1 MKYFLIFSIFY
12 YLFHSILSVEEINTD
27 YQIEEIERDGK
38 KNFTAR
44 SNTFCMVSKNTLSGI
59 YNYDIKIPVDSD
71 LSENFTI
78 SYCKSD
84 SFDSPIETEFK
95 EYHSEWVRSLDS
107 YIISISVPIEN
118 DEKYTFVKIEDKTNK
133 IKDKL
138 IEVELNG
145 SYTWKIVLIF
155 IATYLVVIASILLT
169 CIFGQNFLAQCC
181 NFKRK

>member
-1 MKYFLIFSIFY
+1 MKYFLIFSTFY
-12 YLFHSILSVEEINTD
+12 YLFHSILSIEENNID
-27 YQIEEIERDGK
+27 YQIEKIERDGT

-44 SNTFCMVSKNTLSGI
+44 SNIFCMVSKNTLSGI
-59 YNYDIKIPVDSD
+59 YNYDIKIPVNSD

-78 SYCKSD
+78 SYCNSD
-84 SFDSPIETEFK
+84 SSDSPTEFK
-95 EYHSEWVRSLDS
+95 EYHSEWVRSLDN

-118 DEKYTFVKIEDKTNK
+118 DEKFTFVKIEDKTNN

-138 IEVELNG
+138 IIVELNG
-145 SYTWKIVLIF
+145 TYTWKIVLIF
-155 IATYLVVIASILLT
+155 LATYFVMIASILLT

>member
-1 MKYFLIFSIFY
+1 MKLVLIFSTFY
-12 YLFHSILSVEEINTD
+12 FLFPSILLVEPINID
-27 YQIEEIERDGK
+27 YQIEKIERDGK

-44 SNTFCMVSKNTLSGI
+44 SNTFCMVSKNTLTGI

-84 SFDSPIETEFK
+84 SSDSPIETEFK

-107 YIISISVPIEN
+107 YIISIAVPIE
-118 DEKYTFVKIEDKTNK
+118 DDGKYTFVKIEDKTNK

-138 IEVELNG
+138 IIVELSG
-145 SYTWKIVLIF
+145 SYTWKIILILL
-155 IATYLVVIASILLT
+155 ATFFVVIASILLT

>member
-1 MKYFLIFSIFY
+1 MKYFLIFLTFY
-12 YLFHSILSVEEINTD
+12 YLLQSIISVEENDID
-27 YQIEEIERDGK
+27 YQIEKIERDGK

-44 SNTFCMVSKNTLSGI
+44 SNTFCMVSQNVLSGV

-84 SFDSPIETEFK
+84 SSDSPTEFQD
-95 EYHSEWVRSLDS
+95 YHSEWVRSLDK

-133 IKDKL
+133 INNKL
-138 IEVELNG
+138 IIVELNG
-145 SYTWKIVLIF
+145 SYTWKIVLVF
-155 IATYLVVIASILLT
+155 LATYFIVIALILLT
-169 CIFGQNFLAQCC
+169 CIFGKNFLAQCC
-181 NFKRK
+181 NFKRKKD